1 MVGTNRSDCFLVIL
15 VDAKGIDYSTAQTF
29 LQTMHKHPRGNKQD
43 RSAGHAWLILSGPLT
58 WTECGHT
65 GEFGLD
71 QPDYGDSILAALARK
86 DPNPV
91 ACLWRD
97 LQDGCK
103 EYGSGGH
110 QPTAAVRFDLTA
122 SQHEAIRDFVNSYD
136 YRSFSVRDRVCT
148 HFVSRAAALAGVEL
162 GHLVTL
168 NIPRQT
174 SFQGKTVTW
183 WTDSKFSRIS
193 FGSPDVL
200 EKSLQLA
207 IKHGLGQDVLKQYRR

>member
-1 MVGTNRSDCFLVIL
+1 L
-15 VDAKGIDYSTAQTF
+15 VDAKGIDYSTSQAF
-29 LQTMHKHPRGNKQD
+29 LQTMRKHPRGNKRD
-43 RSAGHAWLILSGPLT
+43 RSAGHAWLVLSGPLT

-71 QPDYGDSILAALARK
+71 QPDYGDSILAALKRN

-97 LQDGCK
+97 LQDGRK

-110 QPTAAVRFDLTA
+110 QPTAAVRFELTA
-122 SQHEAIRDFVNSYD
+122 SQHEAIRDFISAYD
-136 YRSFSVRDRVCT
+136 YRAFSVRDRVCT
-148 HFVSRAAALAGVEL
+148 HFVSRAAALAGVTL

-168 NIPRQT
+168 NIPQRT
-174 SFQGKTVTW
+174 SFQGQTVTW
-183 WTDSKFSRIS
+183 WTDSKFSNIS

-207 IKHGLGQDVLKQYRR
+207 VKKGLGQDVLKQYRH